1 MINLAFFP
9 ISYDSTWYYSK
20 KLPTR
25 ACVSLQGPSGQ
36 QSKQENGAP
45 LPYPRLCEVAE
56 NNGIGVA
63 HILSTTSCF
72 QSVVLVARGR
82 GMETDGRP

>member
-1 MINLAFFP
+1 MIVRGIIP
-9 ISYDSTWYYSK
+9 KSY
-20 KLPTR
+20 PRVR
-25 ACVSLQGPSGQ
+25 ACPSRDRRVSKVNKKMVP
-36 QSKQENGAP
+36 P